1 MADRAGF
8 EPAIRSHVYT
18 LSRRAPSTTRPPVR
32 FVNRTGGWGRWIR
45 DKRLLSPENP
55 VRRCQTGWTAGEN
68 LRTGAIYTEELGG
81 IN

>member
-32 FVNRTGGWGRWIR
+32 FVNRASGWVRRIR
-45 DKRLLSPENP
+45 DKRLLSPETRSAGP
-55 VRRCQTGWTAGEN
+55 DRGVRQVQN
-68 LRTGAIYTEELGG
+68 QRTGAIYTEEA
-81 IN
+81 